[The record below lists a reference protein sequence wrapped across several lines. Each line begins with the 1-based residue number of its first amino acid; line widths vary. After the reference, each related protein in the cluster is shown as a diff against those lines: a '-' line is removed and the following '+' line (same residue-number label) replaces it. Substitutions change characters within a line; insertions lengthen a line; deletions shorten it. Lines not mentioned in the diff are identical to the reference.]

1 MGKFL
6 FVCLTMAISFDME
19 AVQIL
24 GEGLGL
30 KKTTDFLSN
39 SDKISEVLH
48 VRELNCS
55 LLADAELQSESSET
69 ERTLSK

>member
-6 FVCLTMAISFDME
+6 FVCLTMSISFDME

-24 GEGLGL
+24 GEA
-30 KKTTDFLSN
+30 DFLSN

-55 LLADAELQSESSET
+55 LLADAEW
-69 ERTLSK
+69 